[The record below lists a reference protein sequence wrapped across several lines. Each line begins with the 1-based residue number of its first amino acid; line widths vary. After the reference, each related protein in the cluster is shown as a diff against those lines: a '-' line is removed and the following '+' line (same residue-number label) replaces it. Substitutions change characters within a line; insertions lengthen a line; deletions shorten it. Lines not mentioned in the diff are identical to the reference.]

1 MTLQSPTMSDA
12 QVRPAKRTRL
22 SDDDPSL
29 SQDHPLNSSSTT
41 SSSSSLQLERHL
53 EIWFG
58 DGNIVLVARSTAFR
72 IYRGLLASQ
81 SDVFSDMFASATS
94 SPNQTFDGC
103 PIVHLSDSPSELVHL
118 LRVLLPY
125 AQIK

>member
-1 MTLQSPTMSDA
+1 MTLQCPTMSDA

-22 SDDDPSL
+22 SDGDPSP
-29 SQDHPLNSSSTT
+29 SQDHPLHSSSAA
-41 SSSSSLQLERHL
+41 SSSGTLQLERHP
-53 EIWFG
+53 EIWFN

-81 SDVFSDMFASATS
+81 SDVFSDTFASSTS
-94 SPNQTFDGC
+94 SPDETFDGC
-103 PIVHLSDSPSELVHL
+103 PVVHLSDSPSDLVHL
-118 LRVLLPY
+118 LRVLLPK